1 MTDGAQEAILAL
13 LQLLTPMQ
21 QRLFACD
28 CAEHVLL
35 LFERIFPHDDRPRTA
50 IATARAYAHGQV
62 AAVVLAEAEARA
74 EAAVWEV
81 SDAASIRNPDDAASL
96 MTWNAAAPA
105 ACAAGACCLLDSA
118 IMLTSIRSIT
128 IEAVVSAH
136 FTTDALEEI
145 WNRAGRPVILI
156 CLLSITTTQRRSGS
170 GSTNVPCS
178 TQSKPPA
185 PTIPILLA
193 DRSVWSVG

>member
-13 LQLLTPMQ
+13 LQPLTPTQ

-28 CAEHVLL
+28 CAAHVLP

-62 AAVVLAEAEARA
+62 AAVVLSEAEARA

-81 SDAASIRNPDDAASL
+81 SDAASIRNPDDDASL

-105 ACAAGACCLLDSA
+105 ACAAGACCLRDPA
-118 IMLTSIRSIT
+118 IMLTSILSIT

-145 WNRAGRPVILI
+145 WNRAGRPVPPDLRAQYHHHA
-156 CLLSITTTQRRSGS
+156 TAERVWQHQRAVFYVAQPD
-170 GSTNVPCS
+170 TD
-178 TQSKPPA
+178 PPDPA
-185 PTIPILLA
+185 
-193 DRSVWSVG
+193 R